1 VEYLTVH
8 TYNEINTVNQS
19 VAKRKV
25 KHLFI
30 F

>member
-1 VEYLTVH
+1 MH

-30 F
+30 L

>member
-1 VEYLTVH
+1 MH

>member
-1 VEYLTVH
+1 MH
-8 TYNEINTVNQS
+8 IYNEINTVNQS
-19 VAKRKV
+19 VAKRKM